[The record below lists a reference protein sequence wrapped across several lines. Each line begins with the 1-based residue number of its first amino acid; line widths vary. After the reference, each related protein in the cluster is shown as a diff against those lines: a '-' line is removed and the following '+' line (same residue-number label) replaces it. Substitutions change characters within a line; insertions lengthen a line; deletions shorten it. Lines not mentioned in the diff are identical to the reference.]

1 MEMEPMFSK
10 GCWSLIH
17 GENAATNL
25 HSCTVSGQT
34 QTVWIPDPWVFF
46 FQKLYAWIHFSK
58 TASACC
64 CVQIALGDSV
74 MQF

>member
-34 QTVWIPDPWVFF
+34 QTVWIPDPWYVALMLYEQSPFSCLGSHD
-46 FQKLYAWIHFSK
+46 FQQLSGHY
-58 TASACC
+58 
-64 CVQIALGDSV
+64 DSV
-74 MQF
+74 